1 MATCLQSIRIN
12 STTLRSMLNDAK
24 KICLNAIRRCLP
36 DEGVKKAL
44 TDLSIDREVYLLA
57 VGKAAFSMA
66 KAASETVKVKKGII
80 ISKYHHI
87 PEKLENIDNYEAGHP
102 LLDENSI
109 LATEKAIEMCFEL
122 KEDDIVVFL
131 LSGGASALFESPLI
145 PLEELRKLNAEM
157 LKKGL
162 SICEI
167 NAVRKKLSKVKGGR
181 FADLCKPA
189 KVYSIILSDVLSDR
203 LDTIGSGPTVKDES
217 DADEALA
224 IIDRYG
230 LEISDEVRKI
240 IANNAPGQAD
250 NNTSVLIG
258 SVRILCESAMEEA
271 GKLGYM
277 PILISDHIDCEAK
290 EAGDL
295 LMEKILEHR
304 NDGKDIALIMG
315 GETIVHVKGK
325 GLGGRNQELVFS
337 QLKKLAELGSVLIMS
352 LGSDGTDGPTDAA
365 GAYAD
370 CSSYGK
376 LLEKGGNF
384 EMTLE
389 DNDSYHGL
397 ELIDSLIITGATGT
411 NVNDITLALI
421 KQKEE

>member
-1 MATCLQSIRIN
+1 MK
-12 STTLRSMLNDAK
+12 SMLNDAK
-24 KICLNAIRRCLP
+24 KICLNAISNCLP
-36 DEGVKKAL
+36 EEGVRKAL
-44 TDLSIDREVYLLA
+44 KDLSIDRDVYLLA

-66 KAASETVKVKKGII
+66 KAASETVRVKKGII

-102 LLDENSI
+102 LVDGNSI
-109 LATEKAIEMCFEL
+109 IATEQAIRMCSGL
-122 KEDDIVVFL
+122 KEDDIVIFL

-145 PLEELRKLNAEM
+145 PLEELRALNAQM
-157 LKKGL
+157 LRKGL
-162 SICEI
+162 SIYEI

-224 IIDRYG
+224 IIDRYD
-230 LEISDEVRKI
+230 LKIPEEVRDMI
-240 IANNAPGQAD
+240 VNNTPGIAD
-250 NNTSVLIG
+250 NGSCRLIG
-258 SVRILCESAMEEA
+258 SIRMLCESAVEEA
-271 GKLGYM
+271 EKLGYKA
-277 PILISDHIDCEAK
+277 ILLTDHIESEAR

-295 LMEKILEHR
+295 LYEKIFEHLGD
-304 NDGKDIALIMG
+304 NKDIALIMG

-337 QLKKLAELGSVLIMS
+337 QLKKLSGMDNVLIMS

-365 GAYAD
+365 GGYAD
-370 CSSYGK
+370 GSSYRK
-376 LLEKGGNF
+376 LLDKGGDFDAILN
-384 EMTLE
+384 

-397 ELIDSLIITGATGT
+397 KLIDSLIITGATGT

-421 KQKEE
+421 RKKED

>member
-1 MATCLQSIRIN
+1 M
-12 STTLRSMLNDAK
+12 NDAK
-24 KICLNAIRRCLP
+24 KICLNAIGRCLP
-36 DEGVKKAL
+36 DEGVRKTLKE
-44 TDLSIDREVYLLA
+44 LSIDREVYLLA
-57 VGKAAFSMA
+57 VGKAAFTMA

-87 PEKLENIDNYEAGHP
+87 PEKLDRIDNYEAGHP

-109 LATEKAIEMCFEL
+109 FATEKAIEMVSGL
-122 KEDDIVVFL
+122 KENDIVIFL

-145 PLEELRKLNAEM
+145 PLDELRKLNSEM

-162 SICEI
+162 SIYEI

-189 KVYSIILSDVLSDR
+189 KVCSIILSDVLSDR
-203 LDTIGSGPTVKDES
+203 LDTIGSGPTVKDGS

-224 IIDRYG
+224 IIDRHG
-230 LEISDEVRKI
+230 LEISDEVKDI
-240 IANNAPGQAD
+240 IANNPPGNAD
-250 NNTSVLIG
+250 NSSCILIG
-258 SVRILCESAMEEA
+258 SVRMLCESAMEEA
-271 GKLGYM
+271 KKLGYQ
-277 PILISDHIDCEAK
+277 PILISDHIDTEAR

-295 LMEKILEHR
+295 LFDRILEHLHDKK
-304 NDGKDIALIMG
+304 NVALIMG

-337 QLKKLAELGSVLIMS
+337 QLKKLSELSGVLIMS
-352 LGSDGTDGPTDAA
+352 LGSDGSDGPTDAA
-365 GAYAD
+365 GGYVD

-376 LLEKGGNF
+376 LLERGGDF
-384 EMTLE
+384 EAILE
-389 DNDSYHGL
+389 NNDSYHGL

-411 NVNDITLALI
+411 NVNDITIALI
-421 KQKEE
+421 QQKEE